1 MRIVILISCIS
12 LLSCNSCN
20 KENEEDF
27 FNDNLYRELLNYQ
40 RKNPIPNKDLY
51 KLFIYEVNFSKKKD
65 TLLSITIS
73 PTGVISKNSYGIY
86 KNKILKPSYIN
97 DNKNFGK
104 RFVKTYKKE
113 GVESYILNEI
123 PPHIDKIYPVY
134 KYKIQRD
141 KLILLD
147 SLR

>member
-1 MRIVILISCIS
+1 MRVVILFLFI
-12 LLSCNSCN
+12 LFLSCN
-20 KENEEDF
+20 KEKKEDFF
-27 FNDNLYRELLNYQ
+27 FNDNLYREVLNYQ
-40 RKNPIPNKDLY
+40 KKNPIPNNDLY
-51 KLFIYEVNFSKKKD
+51 KLFIYEINFSKKKD
-65 TLLSITIS
+65 TLLTITVS
-73 PTGVISKNSYGIY
+73 PTGIISKNSFGIY
-86 KNKILKPSYIN
+86 KNKILKPSYII

-134 KYKIQRD
+134 KYKIKRD